1 MPWRVEKHPCCDR
14 PGYAP
19 QRLEFTLACDD
30 EPMQTEPLGLYR
42 TRDWFRRYNE
52 RARIVTENE
61 NRRILQWWSR

>member
-30 EPMQTEPLGLYR
+30 EPIQSETLGLYR
-42 TRDWFRRYNE
+42 LRDWFRQIHLQE
-52 RARIVTENE
+52 RISLENQT
-61 NRRILQWWSR
+61 RRRLQWWSR